1 MTYAELRPAEL
12 DLASPSERPHRAS
25 EAAPDTHLPSLEGI
39 TSLAFRDALAKAVTP
54 VTVVA
59 TDGPHGAAGV
69 TCSAVSSVSDTP
81 PTVLVCIN
89 RRSAANA
96 VIKANG
102 VLCVNWLSAG
112 QIEVS
117 QLFSGAGGVPMPERF
132 AQHEWDTLATGAPS
146 AREALLSL
154 DCRVVEALEVG
165 THSIFL
171 ARVLATTHTDPGAPL
186 VYCQR
191 AYATTRPAR
200 A

>member
-1 MTYAELRPAEL
+1 MSHAEAGIET
-12 DLASPSERPHRAS
+12 
-25 EAAPDTHLPSLEGI
+25 EATISAT
-39 TSLAFRDALAKAVTP
+39 AFRDALSKAVTA

-89 RRSAANA
+89 RRSAANP

-102 VLCVNWLSAG
+102 VLSVNWLRAG
-112 QIEVS
+112 QIAMS
-117 QLFSGAGGVPMPERF
+117 QLFSGAGGVPMAERF
-132 AQHEWDTLATGAPS
+132 SEHAWTTLATGAPS
-146 AREALLSL
+146 SRDALVAL
-154 DCRVVEALEVG
+154 DCRVVEAMEVG

-171 ARVLATTHTDPGAPL
+171 ARVLAAHHSDSGAPL

-191 AYATTRPAR
+191 AYATTQPALS
-200 A
+200 

>member
-1 MTYAELRPAEL
+1 MSYAELRPAEL
-12 DLASPSERPHRAS
+12 DLAVGGQHPGP
-25 EAAPDTHLPSLEGI
+25 EAIAP
-39 TSLAFRDALAKAVTP
+39 LAFREALSKAVTP

-102 VLCVNWLSAG
+102 VLCVNWLRAE
-112 QIEVS
+112 QVEVS
-117 QLFSGAGGVPMPERF
+117 QLFSGAGGVPMQERF
-132 AQHEWDTLATGAPS
+132 TQHEWTTLETGAPRS
-146 AREALLSL
+146 ADALVAL
-154 DCRVVEALEVG
+154 DCRVVEAMEVG
-165 THSIFL
+165 THSVFL
-171 ARVLATTHTDPGAPL
+171 ARVLAAHHSDYGDPL

-191 AYATTRPAR
+191 AYFTTRTTRPAQP
-200 A
+200 